1 MANPTEHVSVP
12 AVKPDPAPALAAA
25 VPAAAKAGWLT
36 TKTKV
41 GIVVG
46 GSVLSLVGGAYGLK
60 SLGTGTPKA
69 AAQSGKNTSVAVAQP
84 ATPDEP
90 KKLPSELDILPPIR
104 PVADRGARKD
114 EFDLDLPT
122 PGVKAPPNP
131 GRRDDLII
139 DPPAISPPMPKLR
152 GDADIESP
160 LPAVTRTGTVT
171 PSDKP
176 LIIRTG
182 GQGPAE
188 TAPPPLKTPIIE
200 IDAPA
205 TVAPPKAGVTPPA
218 PPAKAPIID
227 FDLPAPM
234 APTISPAPKVAD
246 LPLATP
252 APPVLKEEP
261 PVVSPLTIG
270 TGPTPKPPVLP
281 ADPAPPITITDPKLK
296 PPVNLDPAPPIID
309 LTPAPTIGTPKPPV
323 NLDPAPPLG
332 APKPPADAPKR
343 DEFDEDWHTPKYGEN
358 YAMIS
363 REYYKSPD
371 YAPAL
376 EAYNKDRRKGAEN
389 IVRVPPLWVL
399 EEKFPAMT
407 AAKADPRP
415 APATPMAPAPGGRS
429 SGVDF
434 DPPEGRSIGSSAPP
448 SRPAPAPA
456 VTPASN
462 TNDEYRVQAAN
473 GETLR
478 EIAIKL
484 YGDKMAMKRIWDMN
498 PSVDPDIPI
507 PAGTT
512 LRLPR

>member
-69 AAQSGKNTSVAVAQP
+69 AAQSGKNTSVAVAPP

-90 KKLPSELDILPPIR
+90 RKLPPELDTLPPVPGLR
-104 PVADRGARKD
+104 PVAVTERGATKI
-114 EFDLDLPT
+114 DLDLDIPNVKT
-122 PGVKAPPNP
+122 PPIP
-131 GRRDDLII
+131 GGRNDLII
-139 DPPAISPPMPKLR
+139 DAPVISPPKPTLR
-152 GDADIESP
+152 GGIDIEPPP
-160 LPAVTRTGTVT
+160 LPAVNNSRTVN
-171 PSDKP
+171 
-176 LIIRTG
+176 
-182 GQGPAE
+182 QGPAPIIRVQATTD
-188 TAPPPLKTPIIE
+188 TAPPPLKAPID
-200 IDAPA
+200 IDVPLI
-205 TVAPPKAGVTPPA
+205 APPKVGVAPPA
-218 PPAKAPIID
+218 PPAKVDFDIPPIIAPAPLVSPPPKVG
-227 FDLPAPM
+227 DLP
-234 APTISPAPKVAD
+234 PAP
-246 LPLATP
+246 
-252 APPVLKEEP
+252 
-261 PVVSPLTIG
+261 
-270 TGPTPKPPVLP
+270 
-281 ADPAPPITITDPKLK
+281 PAPPIIKEEVPVVAPPTLGTGPAPKTVT
-296 PPVNLDPAPPIID
+296 PPMPELVAPPAPPLNVGTPPPAPPIID

-343 DEFDEDWHTPKYGEN
+343 DEFDEDWHTPKYGDTF
-358 YAMIS
+358 AMIS

-376 EAYNKDRRKGAEN
+376 EAYNKDRRKGGEN

-407 AAKADPRP
+407 KAEPRP
-415 APATPMAPAPGGRS
+415 APAPMSPPPGGRS

-434 DPPEGRSIGSSAPP
+434 DPPETRAIGSSAPP

-462 TNDEYRVQAAN
+462 TNDEYRVQAAA
-473 GETLR
+473 GETIR
-478 EIAIKL
+478 EIANKL
-484 YGDKMAMKRIWDMN
+484 YGDPLTWKRIYDMN
-498 PSVDPDIPI
+498 PGVDPTIPI